1 MCYVVLVQQMY
12 HVLRGFTSA
21 DVSCVTWVYFSRCIM
36 CSVGLV
42 QQTYHVLRGISSADV
57 SCVTWD

>member
-12 HVLRGFTSA
+12 HVLRGSTSA

-42 QQTYHVLRGISSADV
+42 KQTYHVLRGISPADV
-57 SCVTWD
+57 SCVT